1 MKKKIAKKVPKLTAA
16 TITFSEEITKPE
28 YLDENSNIEVMIE
41 QIERNEIECSS
52 LVKKMKDVRDY

>member
-1 MKKKIAKKVPKLTAA
+1 MKKKIAKKVPKLVAA
-16 TITFSEEITKPE
+16 TTKFSEEINKPE